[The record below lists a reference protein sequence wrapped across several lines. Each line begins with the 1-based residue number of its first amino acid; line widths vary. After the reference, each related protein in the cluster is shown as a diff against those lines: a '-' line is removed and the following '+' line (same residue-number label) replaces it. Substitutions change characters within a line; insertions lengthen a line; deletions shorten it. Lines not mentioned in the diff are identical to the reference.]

1 VATSKEDRMNT
12 KAVFSALVVC
22 LMPMF
27 APGYEW
33 VRRYSSTYGDDA
45 ANGIALSS
53 VGAPYVT
60 GYTTDSLG
68 TQTMLTIKYSA
79 NNGDSVVQTW
89 GVLTGDDAFHAG
101 NAIAVS
107 PAGNV
112 YVTGYSTAKIRYDGD
127 DYFYRGVAVLRYDS
141 ALTNRQY
148 AMVIW
153 PSNQSAKLEE
163 PEEPE
168 GRAIAL
174 RGDSAF
180 VAAKAYQDTGRQHDF
195 YAAEFL
201 PSGSARWQ
209 NWVDSTRA
217 DDDEC
222 NAVAV
227 DNSGNT
233 YCAGALAVNPGA
245 MTDYALYKF
254 RPPSG
259 LRAWASFYNGP
270 ANGNDVAAGVV
281 VDAGGSIYVTGSS
294 ESTGT
299 CTDFATVKY
308 DTSGMLRWV
317 ARYNGPTD
325 GPDEARAIAVGLDGG
340 IYVAGTSDSA
350 GQSDH
355 VTVKYD
361 TSGNEVWRTRIGGA
375 GEQVVSAMVVGA
387 DGCIYVTGSS
397 ALPGYP
403 SDYYTIKLSP
413 EGESLGTWT
422 YDNGGSDV
430 ATAVALDINLNLYVT
445 GQSAD
450 LTGSGVA
457 TVKYRQLFQGD
468 VGLTAILSPPVE
480 AVMGDM
486 FKPVVSV
493 INNDTS
499 SAPDAFNAIFTIDS
513 ANYPVY
519 CDTCPI
525 SLQPGGTVVA
535 TFDTWTVTQPPGFYV
550 AKCTLEIDD
559 SYGNNNVMRESVC
572 VYPSGW
578 HEMAPV
584 LQPPSG
590 KAVKE
595 GGWLAYDPD
604 GRLVYGGKG
613 YKTRDFYS
621 YDPQFNKWVERD
633 LIPLG
638 TEGKPAAKGAAGC
651 CDDSGRIWMT
661 KGGNTQGFHCYDIA
675 EGRWD
680 AHFGDSQPASVPLGP
695 TNKKVKGGTGI
706 AWAYKGGVGS
716 PYLLKGYKN
725 EFYRYDIPTDSWI
738 ALPDAPPGANPKYDK
753 GSWLVSDG
761 AHTLYA
767 HKAKYHEFYKYNT
780 ETDSWIAAL
789 TSVPI
794 PGSAG
799 SKKSKDGGCGTFL
812 DGYVYALKG
821 GNTQELW
828 RYKAIADSWKELDTV
843 PRMGST
849 GKKKKVKAGGSIV
862 AAGRKLFAFKGNK
875 CLEFWRYVPS
885 GLTTEFG
892 ACASY
897 SGGRGGSGGFSGE
910 SGLSYG
916 IEATSP
922 PRWSADGSAVC
933 YCREAEDGNG
943 AGFEQVFVVYANQP
957 NVELRAADIAMDCF
971 DPVFDPSSE
980 NLCFVVDDTAT
991 DRLQLATVPVPE
1003 LDARGI
1009 KPQASSFR
1017 LRNGRGPSSST
1028 SASWSRELE
1037 TRDQKLVQ
1045 ARSVASGAWSLS
1057 KGKATPAGS
1066 FGATLITSSKW
1077 DHYGPASFSPT
1088 GDLIYYSRDDS
1099 ANRTQAY
1106 VISAQGGTETALT
1119 DFSDADVEDVSFL
1132 DDEHVVF
1139 IYSEDGEYDRVAKLD
1154 VNTHEL
1160 DILSDGDYDAETPDA
1175 SYDGNW
1181 VTFSALGDNGAYQ
1194 VGMVNADGSGEDLIT
1209 SSSKDLE
1216 APDWSGDGVSIA
1228 VSREATTIGMV
1239 DAGSGDFTPLTDSG
1253 ETVLRELPDAYWNEL
1268 GAQNLVVYTRE
1279 NLSGSDGS
1287 RPRPPRRLGTG
1298 IFLVKHR
1305 KPHDGPMGA
1314 GLATL
1319 LRRGSSNPARGR
1331 VSVFWQVAAPGT
1343 KATVRVYD
1351 AAGRQVKE
1359 LFSGKAP
1366 AGLTEA
1372 VWTCSDQKGRKV
1384 ATGIYFCTLEN
1395 GEKRI
1400 SRKVVLAE

>member
-1 VATSKEDRMNT
+1 MTARAVGWLALALLCAAAPGVEWTKRYDGGVGNDRPAAIAMSLEGVPYVTGRFIDSDTSYNFGSIKYNPADGEST
-12 KAVFSALVVC
+12 VSSYGFLYYP
-22 LMPMF
+22 LMPLDDEGLAIAVNGSSF
-27 APGYEW
+27 ACAAGYTTDTAVIEDGEDEDTVEIPQFTTIRYNSSMQIQW
-33 VRRYSSTYGDDA
+33 SRFRKRVSDAATGCANAIACRGDTVAVTGCITGVDEDELDNLLTIEYAPNGDSLWACEYNNAGVDMADMGIACRYDAGGNLYVGGSSAGGDNLPDYLIMRHRPNGAVHWIRRYSSGQNRSDVLKGLCVNPATGR
-45 ANGIALSS
+45 
-53 VGAPYVT
+53 VFVT
-60 GYTTDSLG
+60 GSTGFGITTVSYDTVGGQTWFSDYNYGPLNGTDNAKAIGFSPDSWVYVVG
-68 TQTMLTIKYSA
+68 TSPGQGTGKDYVTIKYHPSSGETA
-79 NNGDSVVQTW
+79 WVRRFDGPAS
-89 GVLTGDDAFHAG
+89 GDDEPA
-101 NAIAVS
+101 AIAFDDEGCVYVS
-107 PAGNV
+107 GYATRNTTGKDYCTVKYSPSGDAMDTWYYDGYAGDDVATGVAVDTGRNV
-112 YVTGYSTAKIRYDGD
+112 YVTGYSVGTSNEDIVTMRCEQKPCSVDV
-127 DYFYRGVAVLRYDS
+127 GVKE
-141 ALTNRQY
+141 
-148 AMVIW
+148 I
-153 PSNQSAKLEE
+153 PE
-163 PEEPE
+163 PASSIEVYSTVRP
-168 GRAIAL
+168 
-174 RGDSAF
+174 
-180 VAAKAYQDTGRQHDF
+180 
-195 YAAEFL
+195 
-201 PSGSARWQ
+201 SARVYASAHPVQ
-209 NWVDSTRA
+209 DSFYVVFTIGAYRDSQWIWLDSCEERTITFSPWLVQETGFLTA
-217 DDDEC
+217 TCLVRVDDDDAGNDC
-222 NAVAV
+222 KYKAV
-227 DNSGNT
+227 D
-233 YCAGALAVNPGA
+233 
-245 MTDYALYKF
+245 
-254 RPPSG
+254 
-259 LRAWASFYNGP
+259 
-270 ANGNDVAAGVV
+270 
-281 VDAGGSIYVTGSS
+281 
-294 ESTGT
+294 
-299 CTDFATVKY
+299 VK
-308 DTSGMLRWV
+308 
-317 ARYNGPTD
+317 
-325 GPDEARAIAVGLDGG
+325 
-340 IYVAGTSDSA
+340 
-350 GQSDH
+350 
-355 VTVKYD
+355 
-361 TSGNEVWRTRIGGA
+361 
-375 GEQVVSAMVVGA
+375 
-387 DGCIYVTGSS
+387 
-397 ALPGYP
+397 
-403 SDYYTIKLSP
+403 
-413 EGESLGTWT
+413 
-422 YDNGGSDV
+422 
-430 ATAVALDINLNLYVT
+430 
-445 GQSAD
+445 
-450 LTGSGVA
+450 
-457 TVKYRQLFQGD
+457 
-468 VGLTAILSPPVE
+468 
-480 AVMGDM
+480 
-486 FKPVVSV
+486 
-493 INNDTS
+493 
-499 SAPDAFNAIFTIDS
+499 
-513 ANYPVY
+513 
-519 CDTCPI
+519 
-525 SLQPGGTVVA
+525 
-535 TFDTWTVTQPPGFYV
+535 
-550 AKCTLEIDD
+550 
-559 SYGNNNVMRESVC
+559 
-572 VYPSGW
+572 SGW
-578 HEMAPV
+578 KEVRSVPD
-584 LQPPSG
+584 G
-590 KAVKE
+590 TKEVKD
-595 GGWLAYDPD
+595 GGWLAYDPTD
-604 GRLVYGGKG
+604 SVIYEAKG
-613 YKTRDFYS
+613 NKTNEFYR
-621 YDPQFNKWVERD
+621 YNPKQNAWVTT
-633 LIPLG
+633 LKGIPAG
-638 TEGKPAAKGAAGC
+638 AEGKLPQKGCAGC
-651 CDDSGRIWMT
+651 VDPAGFVYMT
-661 KGGNTQGFHCYDIA
+661 KGNNTLGFWRYDVA
-675 EGRWD
+675 EDTWIPR
-680 AHFGDSQPASVPLGP
+680 QNVPLGGG
-695 TNKKVKGGTGI
+695 KKVKGGTSL
-706 AWAYKGGVGS
+706 AWAEVGGRDYV
-716 PYLLKGYKN
+716 YLLKGYKN
-725 EFYRYDIPTDSWI
+725 EFYRYDTLKDSWYLR
-738 ALPDAPPGANPKYDK
+738 ASAPGGISVKYDK
-753 GSWLVSDG
+753 GSFIVNDG
-761 AHTLYA
+761 DSIIYA
-767 HKAKYHEFYKYNT
+767 AKAKYNELWKYNIAK
-780 ETDSWIAAL
+780 DSWVRQL
-789 TSVPI
+789 
-794 PGSAG
+794 AG
-799 SKKSKDGGCGTFL
+799 MPFYGATGRKKKSKDGGSGAL
-812 DGYVYALKG
+812 LGGYIYALKG
-821 GNTQELW
+821 GNTNEFW
-828 RYKAIADSWKELDTV
+828 RYSIAADSWREMDTL
-843 PRMGST
+843 PTYGST
-849 GKKKKVKAGGSIV
+849 NRKRLVKDGGSL
-862 AAGRKLFAFKGNK
+862 ASDGRVLFALKGNK

-897 SGGRGGSGGFSGE
+897 SGGRVGSGGFSGE
-910 SGLSYG
+910 SGLSDG
-916 IEATSP
+916 VEATSP
-922 PRWSADGSAVC
+922 PRWNVDGSAVC

-971 DPVFDPSSE
+971 DPVFDPSCE

-991 DRLQLATVPVPE
+991 ERLQLATVPVPE
-1003 LDARGI
+1003 ADAGGI

-1045 ARSVASGAWSLS
+1045 VRTVASGALALS
-1057 KGKATPAGS
+1057 RGKATPAGS